1 MLVWCLHWAA
11 IKIEE
16 NLNVNNSPHCDPKT
30 WLMGFFWTNAL
41 CPLCWT
47 SPNRVLGKLP
57 PPPPFF
63 FSFKNHM
70 HMDVH
75 IQSRSTAE
83 TGKNILLSSCYGGF
97 LAVVS
102 STYCSEL
109 LKCDS
114 SGGQA
119 AFPSAV
125 WQIVPELCKPTG
137 LSLFWIQNQ
146 FCWWWWKQNRG
157 HLEKCGWALRHHFK
171 KQ

>member
-1 MLVWCLHWAA
+1 MLTTPHTVILKLGWWDFFERTLFVLSAGHHQTGFL
-11 IKIEE
+11 ES
-16 NLNVNNSPHCDPKT
+16 SP
-30 WLMGFFWTNAL
+30 
-41 CPLCWT
+41 PL
-47 SPNRVLGKLP
+47 
-57 PPPPFF
+57 PPFF